1 MMAENRLKITIGGK
15 LAAAKIVDSPKAGEK
30 TPSPDQCNAADEQ
43 MLLKMQKHIQD
54 EKEKLAQAR
63 QAMENGMRRLEKL
76 QDDIRSEAEN
86 QLAGLA
92 VDVARKILMQD
103 IHSGHYEIDPI
114 VAETLMHVPPRQN
127 VVVHLNPDD
136 WAQCEM
142 VNQNDQADG
151 TGKIRFVSDPQINK
165 AECLIETPQGT
176 VESVIETHLETI
188 GEAMMSPER

>member
-1 MMAENRLKITIGGK
+1 MMAENRLKIMIGGK
-15 LAAAKIVDSPKAGEK
+15 LAAAKIVDSPAGEK
-30 TPSPDQCNAADEQ
+30 ASDSDQCKAANEQ

-63 QAMENGMRRLEKL
+63 QALESGVLKLRKL
-76 QDDIRSEAEN
+76 QDDIRQEAEG
-86 QLAGLA
+86 QLAELA
-92 VDVARKILMQD
+92 VDVARKVLMQD

-114 VAETLMHVPPRQN
+114 VAEALMHVPPRQN

-142 VNQNDQADG
+142 VNQNDQAG
-151 TGKIRFVSDPQINK
+151 STGKIRFVSDPQINR

-176 VESVIETHLETI
+176 VESVVETHLESI